1 MPVIQALGRLRAETA
16 EVKVQPGLHS
26 KLLVSLGYIVKPHLK
41 QKYKCVVAQACDPRT
56 QETDA

>member
-26 KLLVSLGYIVKPHLK
+26 KLLVSLGYIVKPCLESELK
-41 QKYKCVVAQACDPRT
+41 TSVWPS
-56 QETDA
+56 